1 MSNEN
6 HLRESLFTA
15 EPISPERQ
23 QRFREELAQIVE
35 PRLSRSHRLYY
46 IFALIGPIVGLPGVI
61 CGVVFDAEHRW
72 TWAFFLL
79 ISTAFVCWIFY
90 ILRRGAEP
98 LRIMQGMSRALT
110 GIGALVAG
118 LVIFYGL
125 QNPSLTSILWALVG
139 LLMFLL
145 MSFINLWNRL
155 ITAERIMREQILRVE
170 YRLAEQDR
178 PSRPPHGPET
188 LQTRDG

>member
-1 MSNEN
+1 MSHEN
-6 HLRESLFTA
+6 NLRESLFSA

-35 PRLSRSHRLYY
+35 PRLSRSYRLYY
-46 IFALIGPIVGLPGVI
+46 ILALVGLLVGLPGAI
-61 CGVVFDAEHRW
+61 CAVVFDAEHRW
-72 TWAFFLL
+72 TWALFLL
-79 ISTAFVCWIFY
+79 VSTAFAGWILY

-98 LRIMQGMSRALT
+98 LRIMQGMSKAFT

-125 QNPSLTSILWALVG
+125 QSPSLASVLWALLG

-145 MSFINLWNRL
+145 MSFINLWNRV
-155 ITAERIMREQILRVE
+155 ITAERTMREHILRIE

-178 PSRPPHGPET
+178 PLRTS
-188 LQTRDG
+188 